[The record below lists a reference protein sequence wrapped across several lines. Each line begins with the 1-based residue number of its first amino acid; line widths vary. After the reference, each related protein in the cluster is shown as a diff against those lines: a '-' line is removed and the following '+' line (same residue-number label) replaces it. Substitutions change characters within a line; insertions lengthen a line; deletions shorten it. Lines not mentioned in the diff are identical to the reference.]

1 MTKLDSVI
9 TDKVREL
16 REKYGYTPNDLA
28 SITGISASF
37 INSVESKK
45 SHEKYNLKHLSKIAF
60 LFGCKISDFLPD
72 NFKDT
77 FDNEELNDLKIEK
90 SKIEL
95 RLENKLTR
103 RR

>member
-45 SHEKYNLKHLSKIAF
+45 SHEKYNLKHLSKTDLPF
-60 LFGCKISDFLPD
+60 YTSD
-72 NFKDT
+72 
-77 FDNEELNDLKIEK
+77 
-90 SKIEL
+90 
-95 RLENKLTR
+95 KLACML
-103 RR
+103 